1 MSIFSQE
8 SIDLTIDWQSSQ
20 TVQVNGSTYFKP
32 SIEGQKNENGCI
44 TFTFSKRVKFSHAK
58 VTLHILE
65 EGIASNDDVAFLNV
79 LNCDIPDSI
88 SYQLKVTSARNEN
101 YLVFSLNPYVRSNG
115 VVKRISKVRIDVLPQ
130 ASPIMEKSFATN
142 SVLRPGTGE
151 WYKIKVSQDGIFKI
165 DQAFLQSCG
174 IQTAGLNPQH
184 IHVYGNGDGRL
195 PELNSAPR
203 TDDLA
208 KNAIYVYGEGDG
220 SFDAGDY
227 ILFYGWGPHRW
238 FANGTAEFEQ
248 FRNLYSDDSYY
259 YINISAS
266 EPALR
271 IQTETPDAAPSN
283 VNVTSFSHYDLHE
296 EDLVNLVKGG
306 QRWYGELF
314 DVELERT
321 FTFSVPGIVSSFP
334 AKIRTAV
341 ATDARASV
349 GSLQQ
354 YSVNGTVLAQSSL
367 PSSSEDYVQ
376 SITNMTLSNPPST
389 IPFKVAITQNSP
401 SMQVFLDRIVLNC
414 RRTLS
419 FTGSQMG
426 FRDLASVNARK

>member
-1 MSIFSQE
+1 MELS
-8 SIDLTIDWQSSQ
+8 IDWQTSQ
-20 TVQVNGSTYFKP
+20 TIEINGSSFLQP
-32 SIEGQKNENGCI
+32 QILGQKNENGCL
-44 TFTFSKRVKFSHAK
+44 TFVYQQRVKFANAECN
-58 VTLHILE
+58 LEIIE
-65 EGIASNDDVAFLNV
+65 EGIAPNDDLAFLTAM
-79 LNCDIPDSI
+79 NCEIPDSV
-88 SYQLKVTSARNEN
+88 SFHLKVTSARNDN

-115 VVKRISKVRIDVLPQ
+115 LVKRISKIRINVSPQ
-130 ASPIMEKSFATN
+130 APPAKLKSFATN

-151 WYKIKVSQDGIFKI
+151 WYKINVSQDGIFKI

-184 IHVYGNGDGRL
+184 IHIYGNGDGRL
-195 PELNSAPR
+195 PESNSAPR

-238 FANGTAEFEQ
+238 YANGTAEFEQ
-248 FRNLYSDDSYY
+248 FRNLYTESSYY
-259 YINISAS
+259 YININAS

-271 IQTETPDAAPSN
+271 IQTETPNGAPSN

-349 GSLQQ
+349 GS
-354 YSVNGTVLAQSSL
+354 
-367 PSSSEDYVQ
+367 
-376 SITNMTLSNPPST
+376 
-389 IPFKVAITQNSP
+389 
-401 SMQVFLDRIVLNC
+401 
-414 RRTLS
+414 
-419 FTGSQMG
+419 
-426 FRDLASVNARK
+426 